1 MIRRFA
7 IALLMLAVLLPST
20 YHSNVVYFYHND
32 VRIGTVSVLNPHG
45 YPNGYLVYLLFYIF
59 PIHLIYGILS
69 NSHVSY
75 SNNLSISIYTIS
87 HTLEQNFTIN
97 TSTFNVNS
105 PSTLII
111 VPRYYSIN
119 TINNRL
125 AFNNIQMSI
134 IGKNFNQNVY
144 LVKSGTI
151 INNTY
156 SIPLNQPFY
165 TVNVSWSMING
176 LPPGNYEANIT
187 LLVINSYGGPQYIY
201 FWNLSITFNYTKFL
215 LI

>member
-1 MIRRFA
+1 MIKRFV
-7 IALLMLAVLLPST
+7 IALLMLALLLPSA

-32 VRIGTVSVLNPHG
+32 VRIGTVSVLNPYG
-45 YPNGYLVYLLFYIF
+45 FLDSQLFSKYI
-59 PIHLIYGILS
+59 ILS
-69 NSHVSY
+69 NSYVSY
-75 SNNLSISIYTIS
+75 SNNLFISIYTIS
-87 HTLEQNFTIN
+87 DTLKQDFTIN

-105 PSTLII
+105 PSTLVI
-111 VPRYYSIN
+111 VPVYYSIN

-156 SIPLNQPFY
+156 IIALNQPFY
-165 TVNVSWSMING
+165 TVNVSWSMIKG
-176 LPPGNYEANIT
+176 LPPGNYEANFT

-201 FWNLSITFNYTKFL
+201 FWNLSITFSY
-215 LI
+215 I